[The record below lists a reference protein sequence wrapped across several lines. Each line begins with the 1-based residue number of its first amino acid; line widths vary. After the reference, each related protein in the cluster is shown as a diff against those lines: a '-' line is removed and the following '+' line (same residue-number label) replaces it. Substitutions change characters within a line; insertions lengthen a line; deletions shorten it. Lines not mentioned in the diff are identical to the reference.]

1 LWCIFLSSADY
12 CRTCKRT
19 QISHSET
26 IVFVN
31 LQMRPHLRA
40 SLHLITMVL
49 PKSFLKHIADRMACG
64 LAIILRAS
72 YHYFETPNE
81 WAFMGDTLD
90 MLANY
95 SSARLF
101 VFDGIASTVEFAL
114 PESSDYDDD
123 DGDVGDRPIMLKD
136 ATEALARI
144 LIRFVLGF
152 YQGDMTLTV
161 PAMLCLEK
169 VYRHKVD
176 LLLQAQAPVG
186 TKDENDTAAAKV
198 LDSTTAAPDKDFWQ
212 NVAVA
217 VYSVCR
223 SSDSEVSD
231 HGLQCYQRII
241 CTTAV
246 SEIPDEKWIAIMY
259 LMVNKQPPVVAD
271 ISRANTFDVLGQL
284 MMAVVPE
291 LSHRPDNYDDLVDL
305 ISQVSGLARENLR
318 DRQGRRGNVSPLFEK
333 TVQIVTY
340 ISNYMLTDEW
350 KGEPE
355 FSAWASETLLAE
367 LEKVGAAGASLKNQ
381 AAVKPS
387 SPQHDN
393 DDHEDDDEEE
403 DDGDE
408 AEGDLS
414 EEDETETEYEEED
427 V

>member
-1 LWCIFLSSADY
+1 MIVAPCVSFRVISSLYNRRQGPAH
-12 CRTCKRT
+12 THKHIT
-19 QISHSET
+19 HEI
-26 IVFVN
+26 IVFVF

-40 SLHLITMVL
+40 SLHLITMIL

-90 MLANY
+90 MLANLPP
-95 SSARLF
+95 ARLF

-114 PESSDYDDD
+114 PEDGDDD
-123 DGDVGDRPIMLKD
+123 DTGDRPIMSKD

-144 LIRFVLGF
+144 LTRFVLGF

-176 LLLQAQAPVG
+176 LLLQTRAAAG
-186 TKDENDTAAAKV
+186 MNDNNDTAAANNV
-198 LDSTTAAPDKDFWQ
+198 NSISAAPDKDFWQ

-223 SSDSEVSD
+223 SSDPEVSS
-231 HGLQCYQRII
+231 HGYECYQRII
-241 CTTAV
+241 CRTAV
-246 SEIPDEKWIAIMY
+246 SEISDEKWIAIMY

-271 ISRANTFDVLGQL
+271 VSRGNTFAVLGRL
-284 MMAVVPE
+284 MVAVVPE
-291 LSHRPDNYDDLVDL
+291 LSNRPDNYDDLVDL
-305 ISQVSGLARENLR
+305 ISQVASLARENLR
-318 DRQGRRGNVSPLFEK
+318 QSRRGSVSPLFEK
-333 TVQIVTY
+333 TAQSVTY
-340 ISNYMLTDEW
+340 ISNYMMTEEW

-355 FSAWASETLLAE
+355 FSTWASETLMAE
-367 LEKVGAAGASLKNQ
+367 LEKVGAVGSSIKNQ
-381 AAVKPS
+381 AAA
-387 SPQHDN
+387 N
-393 DDHEDDDEEE
+393 DEDDEE
-403 DDGDE
+403 DD
-408 AEGDLS
+408 
-414 EEDETETEYEEED
+414 EEDETEGELSEEEETETEY

>member
-1 LWCIFLSSADY
+1 MNKHLTHATVIFVY
-12 CRTCKRT
+12 
-19 QISHSET
+19 
-26 IVFVN
+26 

-40 SLHLITMVL
+40 SLHLITMIL
-49 PKSFLKHIADRMACG
+49 PKNFLKHIADRMACG

-90 MLANY
+90 MLANLPP
-95 SSARLF
+95 ARLF

-114 PESSDYDDD
+114 PEIMDDGDDD
-123 DGDVGDRPIMLKD
+123 DDVGDRPIMSKD

-144 LIRFVLGF
+144 LTRFVLGF

-176 LLLQAQAPVG
+176 LLL
-186 TKDENDTAAAKV
+186 KNDTTAENNV
-198 LDSTTAAPDKDFWQ
+198 NSISAAPDKDFWQ

-223 SSDSEVSD
+223 SSDPEVSS
-231 HGLQCYQRII
+231 HGFECYQRIV
-241 CTTAV
+241 CKTAV
-246 SEIPDEKWIAIMY
+246 SEISDEKWIAIMY

-271 ISRANTFDVLGQL
+271 VSRGNTFALLGQL

-291 LSHRPDNYDDLVDL
+291 LSNRPDNYDDLVDL
-305 ISQVSGLARENLR
+305 IGQVAGLARENLR
-318 DRQGRRGNVSPLFEK
+318 KSRRGSVSPLFEK
-333 TVQIVTY
+333 TVQSVTY
-340 ISNYMLTDEW
+340 LSNHMMTDEW

-367 LEKVGAAGASLKNQ
+367 LEIVGAVGSSLKNQ
-381 AAVKPS
+381 AAVK
-387 SPQHDN
+387 QHD
-393 DDHEDDDEEE
+393 DDDDEDEEE
-403 DDGDE
+403 DEGDE
-408 AEGDLS
+408 TEGEFS
-414 EEDETETEYEEED
+414 EADETETENED
-427 V
+427 A

>member
-1 LWCIFLSSADY
+1 
-12 CRTCKRT
+12 
-19 QISHSET
+19 
-26 IVFVN
+26 
-31 LQMRPHLRA
+31 MRPHLRA

-90 MLANY
+90 MLANLPP
-95 SSARLF
+95 ARLF

-114 PESSDYDDD
+114 PESMDDGEDDD
-123 DGDVGDRPIMLKD
+123 DVGDRPIMSKE

-176 LLLQAQAPVG
+176 LLLQ
-186 TKDENDTAAAKV
+186 TRAAAGTNEAV
-198 LDSTTAAPDKDFWQ
+198 ANNVNSISAAPDKDFWQ

-223 SSDSEVSD
+223 SSDPEVSS
-231 HGLQCYQRII
+231 HGLECYQRII
-241 CTTAV
+241 CKTAV

-271 ISRANTFDVLGQL
+271 VSRGNTFAVLVQL
-284 MMAVVPE
+284 IMAVVPE
-291 LSHRPDNYDDLVDL
+291 LSNRPDNYDDLVDL
-305 ISQVSGLARENLR
+305 ISQVAGLARENLR
-318 DRQGRRGNVSPLFEK
+318 QGRRGSVSPLFEK
-333 TVQIVTY
+333 TVQSITY
-340 ISNYMLTDEW
+340 LSNHMTTDEW

-367 LEKVGAAGASLKNQ
+367 LEKAGAAVSSLKNQ

-387 SPQHDN
+387 SPRHD
-393 DDHEDDDEEE
+393 DDDDEEE
-403 DDGDE
+403 DEEDE
-408 AEGDLS
+408 DEDETEGELS
-414 EEDETETEYEEED
+414 EEDETETENENEED

>member
-1 LWCIFLSSADY
+1 
-12 CRTCKRT
+12 
-19 QISHSET
+19 
-26 IVFVN
+26 
-31 LQMRPHLRA
+31 M
-40 SLHLITMVL
+40 HLITMIL

-90 MLANY
+90 MLANLPP
-95 SSARLF
+95 ARLF

-114 PESSDYDDD
+114 PEIMDDGDDD
-123 DGDVGDRPIMLKD
+123 DDVGDRPIMSKD

-176 LLLQAQAPVG
+176 LLL
-186 TKDENDTAAAKV
+186 KKDTAAENN
-198 LDSTTAAPDKDFWQ
+198 LNSISAAPDKDFWQ

-223 SSDSEVSD
+223 SSDPEVSS
-231 HGLQCYQRII
+231 HGFGCYQRII
-241 CTTAV
+241 CKTAV
-246 SEIPDEKWIAIMY
+246 SEISDEKWIAIMY

-271 ISRANTFDVLGQL
+271 VSRGNTFAVLGQL

-291 LSHRPDNYDDLVDL
+291 LSNRPDNYDDLVDL
-305 ISQVSGLARENLR
+305 IGQVAGLARENLR
-318 DRQGRRGNVSPLFEK
+318 QSRRGSVSPLFEK
-333 TVQIVTY
+333 TVQSVTY
-340 ISNYMLTDEW
+340 LSNHMMTDEW

-367 LEKVGAAGASLKNQ
+367 LEKVGAAGSSLSNQ
-381 AAVKPS
+381 AAVK
-387 SPQHDN
+387 QHHN
-393 DDHEDDDEEE
+393 DDDEEE
-403 DDGDE
+403 EDGDE
-408 AEGDLS
+408 TEGDFS
-414 EEDETETEYEEED
+414 EADETETENED